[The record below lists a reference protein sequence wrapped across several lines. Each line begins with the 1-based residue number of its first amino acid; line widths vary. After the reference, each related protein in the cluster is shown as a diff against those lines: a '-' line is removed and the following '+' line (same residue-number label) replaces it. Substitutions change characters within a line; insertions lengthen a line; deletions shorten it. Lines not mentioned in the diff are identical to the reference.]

1 MSEEVPGLV
10 ETSLNLGILATERS
24 LVFDYAL
31 RSSKDDA
38 KRSLAATLKSAIQKA
53 GGQYQ
58 ERGDYPAW
66 EYRRDSRLRTVM
78 VDVFRAQYGY
88 EPKIDIIHAGLE
100 CGILSAKFPGLDCIS
115 MGPDLFDIH
124 TPRESLSV
132 SSVERTWKYLLEV
145 LKAL

>member
-1 MSEEVPGLV
+1 
-10 ETSLNLGILATERS
+10 
-24 LVFDYAL
+24 
-31 RSSKDDA
+31 
-38 KRSLAATLKSAIQKA
+38 
-53 GGQYQ
+53 
-58 ERGDYPAW
+58 
-66 EYRRDSRLRTVM
+66 M